1 MGAAA
6 RGRQEVNRM
15 KRELCEL
22 ISNYPT
28 VTILGLTVL
37 AVLCLF
43 SILGTVC
50 FLGVFCLLM
59 LSVQKGQ
66 KEGWLREEEPRPRR
80 RPRRRRPEPRR
91 RAERRQPPRPAGSRR

>member
-1 MGAAA
+1 
-6 RGRQEVNRM
+6 M

-22 ISNYPT
+22 IANYPT
-28 VTILGLTVL
+28 VTIIGLTVL

-50 FLGVFCLLM
+50 FLVVFCLLIS
-59 LSVQKGQ
+59 SVQKGR

-80 RPRRRRPEPRR
+80 RPRRRTPESRR
-91 RAERRQPPRPAGSRR
+91 RTEHRNGSYQGARAASRR